1 MRDVMESALEGPHMS
16 QVQGECGS
24 RANTCEHVR
33 NALQAS
39 SGGMGQKNSRHA
51 KLWSL
56 VKHWRPHMSQVQGE
70 CGSSAQAKQKR
81 CPQGHSG
88 SQCTSP
94 ATRTARP
101 QCGTPGHQRTMS
113 LSCSIKD
120 ECSGLHLARNLP
132 FYVSSC

>member
-1 MRDVMESALEGPHMS
+1 
-16 QVQGECGS
+16 
-24 RANTCEHVR
+24 
-33 NALQAS
+33 
-39 SGGMGQKNSRHA
+39 
-51 KLWSL
+51 
-56 VKHWRPHMSQVQGE
+56 MSQVQGE

-113 LSCSIKD
+113 LSCSMKD
-120 ECSGLHLARNLP
+120 EFSGLHLACNLP
-132 FYVSSC
+132 FYVRSC